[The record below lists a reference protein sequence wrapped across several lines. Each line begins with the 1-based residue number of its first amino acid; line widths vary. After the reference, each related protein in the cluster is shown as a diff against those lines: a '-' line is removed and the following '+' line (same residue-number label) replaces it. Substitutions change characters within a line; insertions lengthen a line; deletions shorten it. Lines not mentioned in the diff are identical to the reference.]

1 MAGLDPGKEKCGVAL
16 LDETG
21 QVIDRG
27 VISREVV
34 LSQIRDWLN
43 KYKPLTVVIGDRTG
57 SKRILEE
64 LKAQPWAR
72 QLQDVAVVDEHMT
85 TMEARRRYFADNPRR
100 GWRRLI
106 PETMQLPP
114 VPYDD
119 YVAIILAERY
129 LSRFAL

>member
-34 LSQIRDWLN
+34 LSQIGDWLE